1 MTSDGNPLEF
11 SNWGEL
17 YQSHGVL
24 ALGQDIIGAVPGGGT
39 HAQTGTSFAAAI
51 VSGICG
57 LLLSLQFKLHGQA
70 NAWLVRDAILRSA
83 RGCDFQQAS
92 DCRRLLTGRLHV
104 PGAISLILQG
114 VNDMTEMP
122 SIQNIISQQAADAAI
137 GPSTEAIAGSES
149 TTNDDPRWR
158 DRLPSLEVAA
168 GRGVHS
174 SASAFRE
181 EGAVAPV
188 VRPCSVDDSSCGD
201 AGISAAGLSP
211 VGGFLSSS
219 LPNLT
224 AAGISPSDC
233 GCKGGSTQLVYA
245 LGRLGYDFG
254 SEARR
259 DWFRSQM
266 RYAGPGGRD
275 LDPYV
280 PSDLEAF
287 FQGSPATE
295 DQVARVGHPE
305 AAEAVIWTLNF
316 DATAIYAIHPVGPFA
331 RDVYQLLRQFLKEQ
345 QPIGV
350 EGGQGAER
358 LAVPGLIAG
367 KVRLFSGQVVP
378 VIQPDPRGLLNW
390 TTGALTETVIEAL
403 SGIAGVNPRAEIA
416 NFLDRVY
423 YEFRNLGITSQ
434 ERALNYAGTVA
445 RLFGDSIQSELSQG
459 YQLDTIVV
467 QRSAV
472 CRPESDCWDVRL
484 TFYNPRKQLEEARHM
499 HMIPIDV
506 SDVIPVALAD
516 RRIFFV
522 R

>member
-1 MTSDGNPLEF
+1 
-11 SNWGEL
+11 
-17 YQSHGVL
+17 
-24 ALGQDIIGAVPGGGT
+24 
-39 HAQTGTSFAAAI
+39 
-51 VSGICG
+51 
-57 LLLSLQFKLHGQA
+57 
-70 NAWLVRDAILRSA
+70 
-83 RGCDFQQAS
+83 
-92 DCRRLLTGRLHV
+92 
-104 PGAISLILQG
+104 
-114 VNDMTEMP
+114 
-122 SIQNIISQQAADAAI
+122 
-137 GPSTEAIAGSES
+137 
-149 TTNDDPRWR
+149 
-158 DRLPSLEVAA
+158 
-168 GRGVHS
+168 
-174 SASAFRE
+174 
-181 EGAVAPV
+181 
-188 VRPCSVDDSSCGD
+188 
-201 AGISAAGLSP
+201 
-211 VGGFLSSS
+211 
-219 LPNLT
+219 
-224 AAGISPSDC
+224 
-233 GCKGGSTQLVYA
+233 VYA

-416 NFLDRVY
+416 NFLSRVLRIPQPGNHVARTRPELCRY
-423 YEFRNLGITSQ
+423 RGAVIRRLDPI
-434 ERALNYAGTVA
+434 RTVA
-445 RLFGDSIQSELSQG
+445 GL
-459 YQLDTIVV
+459 
-467 QRSAV
+467 
-472 CRPESDCWDVRL
+472 P
-484 TFYNPRKQLEEARHM
+484 ARH
-499 HMIPIDV
+499 
-506 SDVIPVALAD
+506 D
-516 RRIFFV
+516 RRPTEC
-522 R
+522 RLPA